1 MKNYKLCVVLCRSSK
16 SCNVY
21 YSFEFCVCSF
31 CCHQSFSF
39 TKGRISFTLFC
50 SIVAPCRLI
59 SLLFFTIYLVNLSLK
74 HLSMFTKRVTNGMC
88 EWYIVQSSNQRNHF
102 SYTCTNT
109 FEDAGLFL
117 KRCKILGYYYTIC
130 SISDLCTKSCHYSL
144 KYLLCQKTYE
154 LSYASVNWYWAIEF
168 MNL

>member
-1 MKNYKLCVVLCRSSK
+1 MCTTLLNFVFAVFVVTRVFLLQRTHKL
-16 SCNVY
+16 
-21 YSFEFCVCSF
+21 YS
-31 CCHQSFSF
+31 
-39 TKGRISFTLFC
+39 FC

-144 KYLLCQKTYE
+144 RYLLCQKTYE
-154 LSYASVNWYWAIEF
+154 LSYASVYKTDIEQ
-168 MNL
+168 

>member
-1 MKNYKLCVVLCRSSK
+1 MCVVLCRILI

-39 TKGRISFTLFC
+39 AKGRISFTLFC
-50 SIVAPCRLI
+50 SMVAPCRLI
-59 SLLFFTIYLVNLSLK
+59 SRLFFAIYLVNLSLK
-74 HLSMFTKRVTNGMC
+74 HLSMFTKRVKNGMC

-102 SYTCTNT
+102 SYTCTHT

-117 KRCKILGYYYTIC
+117 KRCKILEYNYTIC
-130 SISDLCTKSCHYSL
+130 SISDLCMKYCHYPL
-144 KYLLCQKTYE
+144 KCLFYQKNVWIIVCIGC
-154 LSYASVNWYWAIEF
+154 LIQNWYWAIEF